1 MTNPPKF
8 LLDANV
14 FMQAAR
20 GYYAFDIAPAFW
32 QALIDHASK
41 GSVLSIDRVR
51 DEIELGK
58 DDLANWASGNFH
70 QWFASTRDNDVVEAY
85 GKIMNWAQAQP
96 RYSLAAKAEFAGVRN
111 ADPWLVAYAFAK
123 ERVVVT
129 HEQPRPEAK
138 RKIFIPDV
146 CQAFGVPFVDTYAML
161 RALAVKLG

>member
-1 MTNPPKF
+1 MSDPKF

-51 DEIELGK
+51 DEIEQGK

-70 QWFASTRDNDVVEAY
+70 QWFASTGDSDVVEAY
-85 GKIMNWAQAQP
+85 GKIMNWAHAQP
-96 RYSLAAKAEFAGVRN
+96 QYSPAAKAQFAGVKN
-111 ADPWLVAYAFAK
+111 ADAWLVAHALAK
-123 ERVVVT
+123 KCVVVT
-129 HEQPRPEAK
+129 QEQPRPEAK
-138 RKIFIPDV
+138 RKVFIPDV
-146 CQAFGVPFVDTYAML
+146 CQAFGVSFLDTYAML
-161 RALAVKLG
+161 RALRVKLG